1 MMMLLIV
8 VRFVDLM
15 VYDLKVCGRVK
26 CALHVCHM
34 SPLSRI
40 FIFFYM
46 CLSCVAKIHAFI
58 YHPPFPFPPPRPP
71 NFMHNITTNPTPT

>member
-1 MMMLLIV
+1 MMMLIV
-8 VRFVDLM
+8 VGFVDLM
-15 VYDLKVCGRVK
+15 VYDFKVCGRVK

-40 FIFFYM
+40 LFFSTCACPVWRRFMLLFIT
-46 CLSCVAKIHAFI
+46 
-58 YHPPFPFPPPRPP
+58 PPFPFPPPPRPP